1 MLHNHGLVRAVDT
14 PAPEGS
20 ILNAQYPA
28 ATFMGNKL
36 CQHTGEAIM
45 LALREALPE
54 RVTAPWGGAC
64 PTA

>member
-1 MLHNHGLVRAVDT
+1 MLHNHGLVRAVDIH
-14 PAPEGS
+14 APEGS

-45 LALREALPE
+45 LALREALP
-54 RVTAPWGGAC
+54 RGGHRPWAGGC